1 MATQVG
7 EAVIKLTFDGK
18 EVKSSLEK
26 TSSQIEQTGKK
37 SGNAFG
43 EAWTVAAGALI
54 AKGISKIS
62 SMISNNLGKAIS
74 RVDTIN
80 NFPKVMTALG
90 YSSEEASNS
99 IGKISDA
106 LDGLPTSL
114 DSAVSDVQKLAATM
128 GNLDKG
134 MVNATSVS
142 IALNNMF
149 LAGGKGTEA
158 ASNAMEQYN
167 QMLAAGKA
175 DMQSWRSMLDAA
187 PGQLKQLA
195 KTLLGATATQEDLR
209 QALNDGTI
217 SFDQLNEAIVK
228 LNTEGGEGFASFEEQ
243 ARSATGGIGTA
254 LENVQNRIAKAMAKI
269 IDHIGSEKIASVIND
284 ISSHFSEMADQVVLA
299 IDFIVEH
306 WNVIGPILGVLG
318 SIAGI
323 VIGINLALKAY
334 HKVMTAI
341 NAVQKIFGVGIKV
354 VSSGFESVGNVLN
367 KSGIAKNTDAIGSSF
382 SSLVTTIQN
391 AVTKIGQLA
400 ASLVN
405 ALMEPVKA
413 ALKGIG
419 QAIAGFFE
427 AFANPSILMGA
438 LMFAAAAAAIAAAI
452 LLIGG
457 AIGVVTPALEA
468 LFNKVILPV
477 CNFIV
482 NTVLKLIDALTNA
495 IIKLTNQAFIP
506 LGNFLIG
513 AFKTIL
519 ESITNTITNLTQGA
533 LVPLINAL
541 SGAFTSVLRT
551 VGDIITGIVEG
562 ALRGLAAI
570 IEAIGDGFL
579 KMGQAIE
586 AALNGVSGILNA
598 FANIIMAIGQ
608 AVVAI
613 VALATGRSI
622 NYGYGYAH
630 LFAEGGR
637 VYGPGTET
645 SDSIPARLSAGEY
658 VIRAESAK
666 AIGYDNLDDMNE
678 TGNLPAAAV
687 VYNWAGALAQSLAKE
702 NSTTGVYGNR
712 PINVYMTN
720 EISNDM
726 DAADIGRKLMESIR
740 RSA

>member
-18 EVKSSLEK
+18 EIKSSLSKVEK
-26 TSSQIEQTGKK
+26 EASSSGKATGTAF
-37 SGNAFG
+37 GNAL
-43 EAWTVAAGALI
+43 TVAAGSLI
-54 AKGISKIS
+54 AKGVSKLASAIG
-62 SMISNNLGKAIS
+62 NNLNKAIA
-74 RVDTIN
+74 RVDTLN
-80 NFPKVMTALG
+80 NFPKVMSNLG
-90 YSSEEASNS
+90 ISSDDASES
-99 IGKISDA
+99 ISKMADK
-106 LDGLPTSL
+106 LQGLPT
-114 DSAVSDVQKLAATM
+114 
-128 GNLDKG
+128 NLDQG
-134 MVNATSVS
+134 AAAVQRFTSKNNNVKKS
-142 IALNNMF
+142 TDIFLALNNAL
-149 LAGGKGTEA
+149 LAGGMGAEEQSTALEQLSQAYAKGKPDM
-158 ASNAMEQYN
+158 ME
-167 QMLAAGKA
+167 
-175 DMQSWRSMLDAA
+175 WRSAMVAMPAQLNQVAKAMGFGENAADA
-187 PGQLKQLA
+187 
-195 KTLLGATATQEDLR
+195 LGEALRNGDVSMEDFM
-209 QALNDGTI
+209 DTI
-217 SFDQLNEAIVK
+217 SK
-228 LNTEGGEGFASFEEQ
+228 LNKEGVDGFKNFEEQ
-243 ARSATGGIGTA
+243 ARDSTGGIQTA
-254 LENVQNRIAKAMAKI
+254 ITVMNSRITQGI
-269 IDHIGSEKIASVIND
+269 SEVINTIGSEKIAQIAEGIGNAIKEVGKVLAQVINFIIDNWSVI
-284 ISSHFSEMADQVVLA
+284 S
-299 IDFIVEH
+299 
-306 WNVIGPILGVLG
+306 PILGVIG
-318 SIAGI
+318 TIAGT
-323 VIGINLALKAY
+323 VIAINLALKAY
-334 HKVMTAI
+334 HKIMTAI
-341 NAVQKIFGVGIKV
+341 NAVQKIFGVGIKI

-367 KSGIAKNTDAIGSSF
+367 KSGIARNTDKIGSSF
-382 SSLVTTIQN
+382 SNLVTTIQN

-427 AFANPSILMGA
+427 AFANPSIIVGA
-438 LMFAAAAAAIAAAI
+438 LAFAAAAAAIAAAI

-457 AIGVVTPALEA
+457 AIGIVTPALEA
-468 LFNKVILPV
+468 LFNKVILPI

-482 NTVLKLIDALTNA
+482 NTVLKLIDTLTNA
-495 IIKLTNQAFIP
+495 IIRLTNQAFIP

-519 ESITNTITNLTQGA
+519 ESITNTITHLTQGA

-579 KMGQAIE
+579 KMGQAIQT
-586 AALNGVSGILNA
+586 ALNGVSGILNA

-630 LFAEGGR
+630 LFADGGR

-658 VIRAESAK
+658 VIKAKSAK
-666 AIGYDNLDDMNE
+666 AIGYDNLDNMNE

-702 NSTTGVYGNR
+702 SSTTGVYGNR